1 MKFPDNSELS
11 PVEWIRVT
19 VCEDARIYHETTI
32 GVPRGLSD
40 DELDDFLLEDSN
52 QKRIFKEG
60 NRTIEYL
67 DTVDF
72 DWFREGK
79 EIA

>member
-1 MKFPDNSELS
+1 MEFPDNPDVR

-19 VCEDARIYHETTI
+19 VCEHARIYHEVTI

-40 DELDDFLLEDSN
+40 DEVTEFLLEDRN
-52 QKRIFKEG
+52 QERIFKEE

-67 DTVDF
+67 GTEDF
-72 DWFREGK
+72 DWLREGK
-79 EIA
+79 EVA

>member
-1 MKFPDNSELS
+1 MEFPDNSKSS

-19 VCEDARIYHETTI
+19 VCEDTRIYHETTI

-40 DELDDFLLEDSN
+40 DEVTEFLLEDRN
-52 QKRIFKEG
+52 QERIFKEE

-67 DTVDF
+67 DTLDF
-72 DWFREGK
+72 DWLREGK
-79 EIA
+79 IA